1 MRIIENRTGATLDRP
16 LRILAILRG
25 QWDRQRAPALQA
37 LADLGH
43 EVLYVDE
50 IMPLDGYR
58 KLAKRLDFDVA
69 VLWGSSMQNFLMS
82 SSEPFFLEE
91 LNLPY
96 VSLWTDNPI
105 KHLFL
110 LKDVQT
116 PLHRGMFVA
125 DTRVIE
131 QLEGL
136 GFENVFYL
144 PPWHIDPDIFKPVD
158 VQPAVKCSASFAAT
172 VNAYDAERAK
182 WRNFWDFHMNRTA
195 DAVIEQCRESRD
207 HVDVYDA
214 VGKDQDVWSLPFS
227 LISHAMYF
235 EQKALAREQLIHAMG
250 DREIH
255 IHGIGSA
262 STDRANVVMHE
273 GREWHDLS
281 PLFCSSTVNLN
292 LTPWPKSCHHRVF
305 QITASRALAVTDWRE
320 DSLPLYEPDREVI
333 YFKSLEE
340 VPEIVDHYTAHP
352 DEASKI
358 AEAGYRRFLAEH
370 TAAHRMAELSNYLY
384 ELI

>member
-1 MRIIENRTGATLDRP
+1 MQIIENRTGTTLNRP
-16 LRILAILRG
+16 LRILSILRG

-43 EVLYVDE
+43 EVIYVDK
-50 IMPLDGYR
+50 ILPIDGYR
-58 KLAKRLDFDVA
+58 KLVERLDFDVA
-69 VLWGSSMQNFLMS
+69 VLWGSSLQNFLMS

-110 LKDVQT
+110 LKDVRT

-125 DTRVIE
+125 DSRVID
-131 QLEGL
+131 QLKEL
-136 GFENVFYL
+136 GFENIFYL
-144 PPWHIDPDIFKPVD
+144 PPWHIDPEIFKPVD
-158 VQPAVKCSASFAAT
+158 AQPAYQCGVSFAAT
-172 VNAYDAERAK
+172 VNSYDAERSK
-182 WRNFWDFHMNRTA
+182 WRNLWNYHMNAAA
-195 DAVIEQCRESRD
+195 DAVIEKCRESRD
-207 HVDVYDA
+207 HVDVFDA
-214 VGKDQDVWSLPFS
+214 IGEGQDVWSLSFS

-235 EQKALAREQLIHAMG
+235 EQKVLAREQLILALE
-250 DREIH
+250 DREVH

-262 STDRANVVMHE
+262 TTDRQNIIMHE
-273 GREWHDLS
+273 GHEWHDLS
-281 PLFCSSTVNLN
+281 PLFCSSAVNLN

-305 QITASRALAVTDWRE
+305 QTTASRALAVTDWRE
-320 DSLPLYEPDREVI
+320 DSLSLYEPDREVI

-340 VPEIVDHYTAHP
+340 LPGIVDHYTAYP
-352 DEASKI
+352 AEAAVI

-370 TAAHRMAELSNYLY
+370 TAAHRMAELSKYLY